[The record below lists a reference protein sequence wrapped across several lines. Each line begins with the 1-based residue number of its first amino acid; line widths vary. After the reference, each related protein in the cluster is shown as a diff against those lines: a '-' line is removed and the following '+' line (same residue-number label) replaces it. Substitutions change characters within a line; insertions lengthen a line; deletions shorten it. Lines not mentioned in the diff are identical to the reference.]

1 MSRFLQN
8 ALIFLGLA
16 LIVGLGYFLY
26 TQNNATNLTDT
37 ENSAVSMQ
45 IELETAD
52 FLRRL
57 NELKAIQ
64 LDDQLFD
71 DPRFDSFMSFTA
83 PLFDQPVGKANPF
96 EITTTN

>member
-1 MSRFLQN
+1 MSPFLQN

-16 LIVGLGYFLY
+16 LVVGLGYFIY
-26 TQNNATNLTDT
+26 TQNNATLDVDSQNA
-37 ENSAVSMQ
+37 AVSMQ

-64 LDDQLFD
+64 LSDDLFSD
-71 DPRFDSFMSFTA
+71 ARFNSFMTFTK
-83 PLFDQPVGKANPF
+83 PLFDQPLGKPNPF